1 MKAGSLDQSAG
12 AGAAQAEAPA
22 AAGVSVIVPT
32 YNCARYIAE
41 SIGSGLAQAR
51 PPAGIIIVDNVSTD
65 ATKEIVSAYPDPGIR
80 YASVARRGVPAAHH
94 TGVSLATAE
103 FVAFLDSDGRW
114 RENML
119 ERQLTVLRQD

>member
-1 MKAGSLDQSAG
+1 MEAGSVDQSAG
-12 AGAAQAEAPA
+12 ITAAQPGAPA
-22 AAGVSVIVPT
+22 AAGISVIIPA
-32 YNCARYIAE
+32 YNCGGYIAE
-41 SIGSGLAQAR
+41 GIGSVLAQAR